1 MESSHQPA
9 ESENGG
15 ERRPS
20 DTDDRP
26 FDASASGS
34 DFGEDGDFANEAD
47 FEGFSLDDLGA
58 AYARAA
64 AEHDPERFAAPE
76 TPTDEPDRVDEVG
89 DDDAPQ
95 IDEMVEHAI
104 HPEGIIEA
112 ALFVGHPENKP
123 LTAVQLASL
132 MRDVTEQEVLDMI
145 DALNDSYKSAGQAF
159 RVIEDENGYRLT
171 IAPAVENIRQSFLG
185 KVREARLSQAAVEVL
200 SLVAYQPGVNAQT
213 VQDQRG
219 RESGALLNQLVR
231 RRLLEI
237 KRQTPPDGGRKVP
250 HYYPTERFLA
260 LFGLES
266 LDDLPQVDEG
276 FFGH

>member
-1 MESSHQPA
+1 MDSSP
-9 ESENGG
+9 ESEQHDDLQANDLGG
-15 ERRPS
+15 EPG
-20 DTDDRP
+20 D
-26 FDASASGS
+26 
-34 DFGEDGDFANEAD
+34 GEFADQDD

-76 TPTDEPDRVDEVG
+76 PPPDEEDSADETTETETPEFADEH
-89 DDDAPQ
+89 DD
-95 IDEMVEHAI
+95 VV

-112 ALFVGHPENKP
+112 ALFVGHPENLP
-123 LTAVQLASL
+123 LSAAQLAAL
-132 MRDVTEQEVLDMI
+132 MRDVTEDEVVEMI
-145 DALNDSYKSAGQAF
+145 DTLNDSYKSAGQAF
-159 RVIEDENGYRLT
+159 RIVRDEDGYRLT
-171 IAPAVENIRQSFLG
+171 IAPAVEGIRQSFLG

-200 SLVAYQPGVNAQT
+200 SLVAYQPGITAQT

-219 RESGALLNQLVR
+219 RESGPLLNQLVR

-237 KRQTPPDGGRKVP
+237 KRQPPAEGGKKVA
-250 HYYPTERFLA
+250 HYYPTERFLT

-266 LDDLPQVDEG
+266 LDDLPQVDES